1 MLKLL
6 GIVLAGAC
14 AGPLIAYLS
23 VWAACAGADPLLGV
37 FCGHNAYIPLAG
49 VTALVWLSLIVW
61 VSLRSGRRA

>member
-6 GIVLAGAC
+6 GILLAGAC

-23 VWAACAGADPLLGV
+23 VWAGCTGTEPLLGIL
-37 FCGHNAYIPLAG
+37 CGHNAYIPLA
-49 VTALVWLSLIVW
+49 VLTVLVWLSLIVW